1 MTMSLWTY
9 KRLFQYDGNDYE
21 VKYAVSLKNYTSQ
34 LFCNGTLVDKCI
46 QFLDGDFKVVVH
58 KFQPISQPNNRSKEV
73 VVSVGYFSWWSV
85 GIEVRVGSDLI
96 YESHPGKDIHF
107 GTKKLENLGVFDNTI
122 KANEKR
128 KLQSEKWRKNKPS
141 IFADI
146 GIGAAFFMVAKV
158 TGDLSTAAFT
168 GVFLGI
174 VLVIIQ
180 RFVKVDLLGGF
191 AVFGT
196 MMLLVSAIFS
206 IAFQS
211 EYLVQLKGTF
221 TGLLSASV
229 LVVDGVFNKGG
240 YFGTR
245 FERYVNSPLQHRY
258 FVLGLALIGLCM
270 AGMNFSVA
278 TQLTEDQWLTYDT
291 FVETP
296 VYLVMFFIL
305 VWRAGKKAGPRVLNY
320 TE

>member
-1 MTMSLWTY
+1 MTMFLWTY
-9 KRLFQYDGNDYE
+9 KRPFQYDGNDYE
-21 VKYAVSLKNYTSQ
+21 VKYSFSLKTYTSQ
-34 LFCNGTLVDKCI
+34 LFCNGTLVDKCTHS
-46 QFLDGDFKVVVH
+46 FDGDFKVVMH
-58 KFQPISQPNNRSKEV
+58 KFQPISQPSNLTKEV
-73 VVSVGYFSWWSV
+73 VVSVGYFSWLSV

-107 GTKKLENLGVFDNTI
+107 ATKKLENLGVSDNTI
-122 KANEKR
+122 EGNEKR
-128 KLQSEKWRKNKPS
+128 KLQSEKWQKNKPS
-141 IFADI
+141 IFTDI
-146 GIGAAFFMVAKV
+146 GIGAAFFIVAKM
-158 TGDLSTAAFT
+158 TGDLRTAAFT

-174 VLVIIQ
+174 ALVIIQ

-211 EYLVQLKGTF
+211 EFLVQLKGTF
-221 TGLLSASV
+221 MGLLSASV
-229 LVVDGVFNKGG
+229 LLVDGAFNKGG

-245 FERYVNSPLQHRY
+245 FARYVNAPIQHRY

-278 TQLTEDQWLTYDT
+278 TQLTEEQWLTYDT

-305 VWRAGKKAGPRVLNY
+305 VWRAGKKAGPRVY
-320 TE
+320 